1 MSDGKAIEVGHPNL
15 LLQNP
20 DSEFSKHVN
29 ANNWK
34 LKKDKNVLNIE
45 IIIFCVCFRWEI
57 NLLYD
62 DERINYTNFGVIFY
76 FLCLSFITNFSILL
90 IEILS
95 TIVKYFFVSRSISW
109 AYKST

>member
-34 LKKDKNVLNIE
+34 LKKDKKRIRYWNT
-45 IIIFCVCFRWEI
+45 CVCISWEI

-62 DERINYTNFGVIFY
+62 HDLKMPSGNDRRLNYTNFEVIFY
-76 FLCLSFITNFSILL
+76 LLCLTFITNFSILL
-90 IEILS
+90 IKNDNFEWIL
-95 TIVKYFFVSRSISW
+95 
-109 AYKST
+109 